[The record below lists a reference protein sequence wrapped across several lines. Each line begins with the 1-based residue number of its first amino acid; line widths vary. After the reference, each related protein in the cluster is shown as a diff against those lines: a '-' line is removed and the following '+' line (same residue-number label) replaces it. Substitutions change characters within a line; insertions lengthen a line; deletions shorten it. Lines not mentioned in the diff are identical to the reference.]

1 MAAPLLSPI
10 TVYAML
16 QHTPR
21 ILLAAALALGGLAH
35 AQAQVQVHD
44 AWVRATTAQQKA
56 TGAFMQLTAAQDMRL
71 VGVSSP
77 AAAVAEVHTMKM
89 EGNVMKMRPMA
100 ALDLPAGKPVQLA
113 PGGLHIM
120 LLDLHQ
126 QVQPGSV
133 VPLTLELEGK
143 DGKRQSLQVE
153 AAARALGAAKP
164 AGAAMH

>member
-1 MAAPLLSPI
+1 
-10 TVYAML
+10 ML
-16 QHTPR
+16 QHTSR

-35 AQAQVQVHD
+35 AQVQVHD

-100 ALDLPAGKPVQLA
+100 APDLPAGKPVQLA

-133 VPLTLELEGK
+133 VPLTLELEDK